1 MAPHRASNV
10 CPQPWV
16 LFFTHLRFSMHFYKT
31 GQANTL
37 MCSYL
42 CFKHLPEGRGSH
54 EVTGWSSVQKE
65 AKRRRSA
72 PFLSHAQ
79 LFELGEVRFLL
90 GEERRTHLSCWV
102 SLQTYPLP
110 WPRAGSEVHRRTTE
124 LESSLCNQ
132 GTAGEEK

>member
-1 MAPHRASNV
+1 MAPRHAGDV
-10 CPQPWV
+10 YPQPQV

-31 GQANTL
+31 GLANAL

-54 EVTGWSSVQKE
+54 EVSGWSSVQRE
-65 AKRRRSA
+65 AKRQRSA

-90 GEERRTHLSCWV
+90 EEERTHLSCWV
-102 SLQTYPLP
+102 SLQTYPFP
-110 WPRAGSEVHRRTTE
+110 WPRAGSEVHLRTAE

-132 GTAGEEK
+132 GMAGEEK